1 MGALCA
7 GQRNLF
13 MEEVETM
20 KKGAQRPVMGSDGL
34 PALDNDGNPVY
45 KKMSSVRKHEVSASI
60 KRQMSSPQ
68 FLQKIFDFYSVEE
81 PGTLQPDEFSQ
92 LVTHLIEVDNSDT
105 DGLVLRYKDVQ
116 DEYEALSK
124 AQSEKVLEESGAALP
139 IPKKQEELEKAKKAK
154 MERRLKLKG
163 GVGPV
168 VRKLYKFMG
177 LKKNK
182 PISRVDFLNRFKIKL
197 YEDALK
203 VE

>member
-1 MGALCA
+1 M
-7 GQRNLF
+7 N
-13 MEEVETM
+13 
-20 KKGAQRPVMGSDGL
+20 L
-34 PALDNDGNPVY
+34 PALQ
-45 KKMSSVRKHEVSASI
+45 RK
-60 KRQMSSPQ
+60 
-68 FLQKIFDFYSVEE
+68 L
-81 PGTLQPDEFSQ
+81 
-92 LVTHLIEVDNSDT
+92 SDMI
-105 DGLVLRYKDVQ
+105 V
-116 DEYEALSK
+116 EYEEKLEALPE
-124 AQSEKVLEESGAALP
+124 ALRAFEESGAALP

>member
-1 MGALCA
+1 M
-7 GQRNLF
+7 LF
-13 MEEVETM
+13 
-20 KKGAQRPVMGSDGL
+20 RS
-34 PALDNDGNPVY
+34 
-45 KKMSSVRKHEVSASI
+45 
-60 KRQMSSPQ
+60 
-68 FLQKIFDFYSVEE
+68 
-81 PGTLQPDEFSQ
+81 
-92 LVTHLIEVDNSDT
+92 
-105 DGLVLRYKDVQ
+105 
-116 DEYEALSK
+116 
-124 AQSEKVLEESGAALP
+124 
-139 IPKKQEELEKAKKAK
+139 KAKKAK